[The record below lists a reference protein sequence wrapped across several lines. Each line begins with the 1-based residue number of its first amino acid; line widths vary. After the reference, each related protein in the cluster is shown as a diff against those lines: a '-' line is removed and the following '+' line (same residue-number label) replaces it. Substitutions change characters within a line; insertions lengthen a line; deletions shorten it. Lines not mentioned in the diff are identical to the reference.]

1 MTVQE
6 QTSQAATGTEVIQYE
21 VSDGVATIWLNR
33 PEVKNCVNW
42 DLLTSLGAALE
53 RADEDDDV
61 RVVLI
66 RGRGNTFC
74 AGADLNMLDSEF
86 LGTTNNSV
94 KIAQVSARTFDRA
107 FNLGKPTIAVVEGYA
122 VAGGFELMISCD
134 FCIAADDAR
143 IGDFHIRRALFGGA
157 GPIYRLPRY
166 IGLRK
171 TKELLFTGKL
181 LSGKECEDWGL
192 ANVSAPSDQLDQA
205 IADFVAPMIDK
216 SAFTMR
222 ITKLAAN
229 RGLDGDTETLIALE
243 SMTCNVAHQ
252 SEDAKEGVQAFLEKR
267 DARLEARASGVGRLH
282 GMDFAFDDTTSR
294 AAAAAAGVHG
304 RLRLSGR
311 AALPRRGRRQAE
323 DPVANSAGHRGA
335 QGRRHASAGCGTSSC
350 RRTHEYGAGLT
361 NLQYAPL
368 AEITGRNPW
377 IAPEAINC
385 SAPDTGNME
394 LLSLFGTG
402 EQKRGW
408 LEPLLDGHDPIGVL
422 DDRARRRLVGRHEHR
437 DAHRARRRRVR
448 HQRAQVV
455 DIGRDV
461 AALPAADRH
470 GRHRPRRRAPSPSEH
485 DPRPEGHARGRRSLR
500 STSLFGY
507 DDGPHGGHAE
517 IVYDNV
523 RVPAVEPAR

>member
-1 MTVQE
+1 MAM
-6 QTSQAATGTEVIQYE
+6 STEVHVNGRRATQEVIEYE
-21 VSDGVATIWLNR
+21 AADGVATIWLNR

-42 DLLTSLGAALE
+42 DLLTGLGAALE
-53 RADEDDDV
+53 RADEDEDV

-171 TKELLFTGKL
+171 TKELLYTGKL

-192 ANVSAPSDQLDQA
+192 ANVSAPAEELEQA
-205 IADFVAPMIDK
+205 IADFVAPMKDK

-252 SEDAKEGVQAFLEKR
+252 SEDAREGVQAFLEKR
-267 DARLEARASGVGRLH
+267 D
-282 GMDFAFDDTTSR
+282 
-294 AAAAAAGVHG
+294 
-304 RLRLSGR
+304 
-311 AALPRRGRRQAE
+311 
-323 DPVANSAGHRGA
+323 PV
-335 QGRRHASAGCGTSSC
+335 
-350 RRTHEYGAGLT
+350 
-361 NLQYAPL
+361 
-368 AEITGRNPW
+368 W
-377 IAPEAINC
+377 
-385 SAPDTGNME
+385 
-394 LLSLFGTG
+394 
-402 EQKRGW
+402 
-408 LEPLLDGHDPIGVL
+408 
-422 DDRARRRLVGRHEHR
+422 
-437 DAHRARRRRVR
+437 
-448 HQRAQVV
+448 
-455 DIGRDV
+455 
-461 AALPAADRH
+461 
-470 GRHRPRRRAPSPSEH
+470 RHR
-485 DPRPEGHARGRRSLR
+485 
-500 STSLFGY
+500 
-507 DDGPHGGHAE
+507 
-517 IVYDNV
+517 
-523 RVPAVEPAR
+523 